1 MRLCSAWKVYSFDL
15 INPLVSLDSI
25 DNVKIQ
31 SGDIL
36 LQYLYRIICYS
47 KLICKNMAI
56 KLLGAGAVT
65 VCVQSVRTM
74 CASKR
79 SRL

>member
-1 MRLCSAWKVYSFDL
+1 MY
-15 INPLVSLDSI
+15 LDSI
-25 DNVKIQ
+25 CKVEIQ
-31 SGDIL
+31 SGDML

-65 VCVQSVRTM
+65 VCVQSVQ
-74 CASKR
+74 ASALR
-79 SRL
+79 RFFIAFVEGLAVRAECR